1 MVSLSVSPNLK
12 LLFFELVSTVNS
24 GVLSEELL
32 PQELSK
38 EKIMQP
44 AIKNFF

>member
-1 MVSLSVSPNLK
+1 VSPSLK
-12 LLFFELVSTVNS
+12 LLLFELVSTVNN

-32 PQELSK
+32 PHEISK

-44 AIKNFF
+44 AIRNFF